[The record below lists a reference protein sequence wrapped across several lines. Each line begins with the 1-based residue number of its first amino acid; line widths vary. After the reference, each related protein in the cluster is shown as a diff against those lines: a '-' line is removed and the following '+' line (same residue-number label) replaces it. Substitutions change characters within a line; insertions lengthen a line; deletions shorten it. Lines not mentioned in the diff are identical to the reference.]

1 MSDSLFIDHETGK
14 INVTKIIKNGGH
26 FYVTVDADI
35 EGDTYTERTR
45 V

>member
-1 MSDSLFIDHETGK
+1 
-14 INVTKIIKNGGH
+14 VTRGIKDGGH

-35 EGDTYTERTR
+35 EGDTYTEMAR